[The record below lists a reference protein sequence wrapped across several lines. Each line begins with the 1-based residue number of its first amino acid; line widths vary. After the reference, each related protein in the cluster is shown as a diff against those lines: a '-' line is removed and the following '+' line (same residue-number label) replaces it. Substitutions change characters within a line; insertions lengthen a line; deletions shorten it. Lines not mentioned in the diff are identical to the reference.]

1 MKALVVSCVLAVACG
16 GSTPAH
22 EHHATGAAHVGPPP
36 ALKKGTRTIS
46 IVGTNDLHGALTR
59 LPLLGGFLD
68 NLRTA
73 RAADGGGVVLVDAGD
88 LFQGTLES
96 NLAEGAD
103 VIKAYNQLGYA
114 ASAVGNHE
122 FDYGP
127 EGDQVIAKTP
137 EQDPR
142 GALKARA
149 AEAKFPFLVTN
160 IVDEQSGQRI
170 KWPNM
175 PASTMVTVAGA
186 QIGILGASTESTPF
200 TTMAANFAGL
210 KMAQP
215 TAKYIADEAKA
226 LRDRGAQIVV
236 LVSHIGS
243 SCKDNTQADDLTSCD
258 TNEELF
264 KVLSDVPRGLVDVV
278 VAGHT
283 HAAIAHRIDGMAVI
297 ESWSSGRGFGRV
309 DLRVTETHVSAVTI
323 HKPKL
328 MCPIDSEGNPA
339 ELTECHPGDYEGK
352 PVVADAEVQKIVD
365 AAMDR
370 TADRRNASLGVMLN
384 GPVTRAYKTESVEGN
399 WFTDLMLAARPDAE
413 IAMTNGGGLRADI
426 ASGPLT
432 YGKLFEAMPFDNRFA
447 LVTVQGKHIRR
458 LLTTNLQRDGG
469 IFSWGGIT
477 VKAACKNGALD
488 LEIKVGKRLLADE
501 AKYVVATT
509 DFLASGGDGV
519 FGRLKLPEGSI
530 KSTDVIVRDAMADVL
545 RKKKGTLDPEKLY
558 TPAHPRLQYE
568 GKRPLL
574 CGGSKSQKVEE
585 PD

>member
-1 MKALVVSCVLAVACG
+1 MRALGLSCVLAVAC
-16 GSTPAH
+16 SSAAPPAH
-22 EHHATGAAHVGPPP
+22 VHHAAHAGPPP
-36 ALKKGTRTIS
+36 APEQGTRTIS

-59 LPLLGGFLD
+59 LPLLGGFLE
-68 NLRTA
+68 NLRAA
-73 RAADGGGVVLVDAGD
+73 RAADGGGVLLVDAGD

-114 ASAVGNHE
+114 ATAIGNHE

-127 EGDQVIAKTP
+127 EGEQATAKTP

-160 IVDEQSGQRI
+160 IMDAQSGQRI

-175 PASTMVTVAGA
+175 PASTMVDVAGA
-186 QIGILGASTESTPF
+186 RIGILGASTEATPY

-210 KMAQP
+210 AMGQP

-226 LRDRGAQIVV
+226 LRAHGAQIVV

-243 SCKDNTQADDLTSCD
+243 SCKDNTKADDLSSCD

-264 KVLSDVPRGLVDVV
+264 KVLGDVPRGLVDVV

-297 ESWSSGRGFGRV
+297 ESYSSGRGFGRV
-309 DLRVTETHVSAVTI
+309 DLRVTQTHVSAVTI
-323 HKPKL
+323 HQPKL
-328 MCPIDSEGNPA
+328 MCPLDAEGNPA
-339 ELTECHPGDYEGK
+339 ELSACHPGDYEGK
-352 PVVADAEVQKIVD
+352 AVVPDAVVQKLVD
-365 AAMDR
+365 DAMAR
-370 TADRRNASLGVMLN
+370 TAERRTASLGVTAT
-384 GPVTRAYKTESVEGN
+384 GPITRAYKTESVEGD

-413 IAMTNGGGLRADI
+413 VAMTNGGGLRADLP
-426 ASGPLT
+426 AGPLT
-432 YGKLFEAMPFDNRFA
+432 YGRLFEAMPFDNRFA

-458 LLTTNLQRDGG
+458 LITTNLQRDGG
-469 IFSWGGIT
+469 IFSWSGLT

-488 LEIKVGKRLLADE
+488 LEIKIGGTKMLADD
-501 AKYVVATT
+501 ARYVIATT

-519 FGRLKLPEGSI
+519 FGRLKLPAGSI
-530 KSTDVIVRDAMADVL
+530 KPTDVIVREAMVEVL
-545 RKKKGTLDPEKLY
+545 RKKKGPIDPAKIY
-558 TPAHPRLQYE
+558 NPAHPRLAYE
-568 GKRPLL
+568 GTRPLL
-574 CGGSKSQKVEE
+574 CGGTKTPKVEE

>member
-1 MKALVVSCVLAVACG
+1 MRVVVLSCVLAVACG
-16 GSTPAH
+16 GAPH
-22 EHHATGAAHVGPPP
+22 EHPAPRGGPPP
-36 ALKKGTRTIS
+36 VPRPGSRTIS

-68 NLRTA
+68 NLRAA
-73 RAADGGGVVLVDAGD
+73 RAADGGGVLLVDAGD

-122 FDYGP
+122 FDFGP
-127 EGDQVIAKTP
+127 EGELVIAKAP

-149 AEAKFPFLVTN
+149 AEAAFPFLVTN
-160 IVDEQSGQRI
+160 IVDEQSGHRN

-175 PASTMVTVAGA
+175 PASTIVTVAGT
-186 QIGILGASTESTPF
+186 QIGILGASTEATPY
-200 TTMAANFAGL
+200 TTMAANFVGL
-210 KMAQP
+210 KMGQP

-243 SCKDNTQADDLTSCD
+243 SCKDNTKADDLSSCD
-258 TNEELF
+258 TNGELF
-264 KVLSDVPRGLVDVV
+264 KVLSDVPSGLVDVV

-283 HAAIAHRIDGMAVI
+283 HAAIAHRFDGMAVI

-309 DLRVTETHVSAVTI
+309 DLRVTDSHVSAVTI

-328 MCPIDSEGNPA
+328 VCPIDAEGNPQG
-339 ELTECHPGDYEGK
+339 LSECKPGDYEGK
-352 PVVADAEVQKIVD
+352 PVVADAAVQKLVD
-365 AAMDR
+365 DAMDR
-370 TADRRNASLGVMLN
+370 TAGRRNASLGVMLS
-384 GPVTRAYKTESVEGN
+384 GPITRAYKTESVEGD

-413 IAMTNGGGLRADI
+413 VAMTNGGGLRADI
-426 ASGPLT
+426 TSGPLT

-458 LLTTNLQRDGG
+458 LITTNLQRDGG
-469 IFSWGGIT
+469 IFSWSGLT
-477 VKAACKNGALD
+477 VKAGCEHGALA
-488 LEIKVGKRLLADE
+488 LEIKVGKRMLADD

-519 FGRLKLPEGSI
+519 FGRLKLPDGSI
-530 KSTDVIVRDAMADVL
+530 TPTEVIVRDAMADVL
-545 RKKKGTLDPEKLY
+545 RKRKGTVEPDTIY

-568 GKRPLL
+568 GTRPLL
-574 CGGSKSQKVEE
+574 CGGPKTQKLEE